1 MTEEDMFIDE
11 RTNSEPL
18 IITKD
23 GMVAIRRR
31 LEFTQP
37 QMAEHMGLSK
47 SAYVAIETGVA
58 QFRKIHALAAER
70 VAMKWA
76 HLLNKPTAIP
86 YSVFVDLQTIASK
99 WSDEALKEA
108 QIAVA
113 NGKVG

>member
-1 MTEEDMFIDE
+1 MTEDDMFIDE
-11 RTNSEPL
+11 RHNSETL

-23 GMVAIRRR
+23 DMVALRRR

-70 VAMKWA
+70 IAMKWA

-86 YSVFVDLQTIASK
+86 YPIFIDLQMIALK
-99 WSDEALKEA
+99 WSIRELKEA

-113 NGKVG
+113 KGKVG